1 MRRPRMIAPKFL
13 ENAYYHCVSRV
24 VNRDFVLG
32 EVEKEQF
39 IEFMRIY
46 ERLYGLRIISYCIM
60 SNHFHIL
67 VEVPQRPP
75 DDELPD
81 DAGLVSHVR
90 ACLGERQADALEW
103 ELGHL
108 RKMNAGNA
116 VENLR
121 ESWFSRMWNV
131 SAFMKVLKQRFTQ
144 WFNGRH
150 RRKGTLWE
158 DRFRSVLVEGEWR
171 ALQTMTSYIELN
183 PVRAHLCSDPKD
195 YRWCSYAEAVAGGKE
210 AREALQWLV
219 GLANLRVKAEEGT
232 RPRNTRQKPEAA
244 HASNT
249 GSSTPAASAAVP
261 IETAAACSNSENP
274 AAESPGSS
282 WTAARPIRA
291 ARQVVEM
298 MEALRVWRCEL
309 FGLPWSEASQIAEL
323 AKGPDGAEIWKRR
336 LPREKA
342 LEVLAAGGR
351 LSKADFIRCRVRY
364 FTDGAAIGTKGFVEG
379 IFHHCRA
386 WFSEKRKDGA
396 RLVKGMELVKKPDRL
411 YALRNLGRVGG

>member
-13 ENAYYHCVSRV
+13 EKAYYHCVSRV

-32 EVEKEQF
+32 QVEKEQF
-39 IEFMRIY
+39 IEFMRTY
-46 ERLYGLRIISYCIM
+46 ERLYGLRIIAYCIM

-81 DAGLVSHVR
+81 DAGLVAHVR
-90 ACLGERQADALEW
+90 ACMGDKHANALAW
-103 ELGHL
+103 ELDHL

-171 ALQTMTSYIELN
+171 ALQTMASYIELN

-219 GLANLRVKAEEGT
+219 GLANLRVKAEESRMVG
-232 RPRNTRQKPEAA
+232 RAKKEA
-244 HASNT
+244 
-249 GSSTPAASAAVP
+249 
-261 IETAAACSNSENP
+261 TAAKDAGLEPQGMVDLTNVGDP
-274 AAESPGSS
+274 AHVHGSAPAGMESPGQR
-282 WTAARPIRA
+282 WTAARPVRPP
-291 ARQVVEM
+291 REVVEM

-309 FGLPWSEASQIAEL
+309 FGLPWSEASQVAEL

-379 IFHHCRA
+379 IFQHCRA
-386 WFSEKRKDGA
+386 WFSEKRKEGA
-396 RLVKGMELVKKPDRL
+396 RLVKGMELEKKPDRL
-411 YALRNLGRVGG
+411 YALRNLGKVGG

>member
-13 ENAYYHCVSRV
+13 EKAYYHCVSRV

-32 EVEKEQF
+32 EAEKDQF
-39 IEFMRIY
+39 VQFMRTY
-46 ERLYGLRIISYCIM
+46 ERLYGLRIIAYCIM

-75 DDELPD
+75 DNELPD
-81 DAGLVSHVR
+81 DAGLVAHVR
-90 ACLGERQADALEW
+90 ACMGDKHADALAW
-103 ELGHL
+103 ELKHL
-108 RKMNAGNA
+108 RDIKAPKA
-116 VENLR
+116 AEELR

-171 ALQTMTSYIELN
+171 ALQTMASYIDLN
-183 PVRAHLCSDPKD
+183 PVRAKLCDDPKD
-195 YRWCSYAEAVAGGKE
+195 YRWCSYAEAVAGGRQ

-219 GLANLRVKAEEGT
+219 GLADLRVKGESPKARKKMEKETPSTTEEAPDALTEAADGPPGPGWSAT
-232 RPRNTRQKPEAA
+232 RPARAPK
-244 HASNT
+244 
-249 GSSTPAASAAVP
+249 
-261 IETAAACSNSENP
+261 IE
-274 AAESPGSS
+274 
-282 WTAARPIRA
+282 
-291 ARQVVEM
+291 V

-309 FGLPWSEASQIAEL
+309 YGVPWKESAQKAEL
-323 AKGPDGAEIWKRR
+323 AKGPEGAEIWKRR

-351 LSKADFIRCRVRY
+351 LTKADFVRCRVRY
-364 FTDGAAIGTKGFVEG
+364 FTDGAAIGTKGFVESV
-379 IFHHCRA
+379 FQHCRA

-396 RLVKGMELVKKPDRL
+396 RLVRGMELEKKPDRL
-411 YALRNLGRVGG
+411 YALRQLGKAVG